1 MVPGEVTVAGD
12 LRTIN
17 TACVTYAAT
26 HPDLGFPLMLSELGP
41 EGEGLIG
48 ASLARGVVRGYAFVY
63 VAADIDGDGIRDAYQ
78 VSAIPLERGNTRYLF
93 TDQSGIIRYSKDYPA
108 TAESPPLL

>member
-1 MVPGEVTVAGD
+1 MVHLVGWLLAIRTVGK
-12 LRTIN
+12 R
-17 TACVTYAAT
+17 
-26 HPDLGFPLMLSELGP
+26 
-41 EGEGLIG
+41 
-48 ASLARGVVRGYAFVY
+48 AFVY
-63 VAADIDGDGIRDAYQ
+63 MAADSDGDGIRDAYQ